1 MLRSILAVVAGY
13 IVIAAVTMLT
23 TVIAALA
30 AGVPLEMP
38 RPDSP
43 PPPAAYLAGN
53 IAGSALAAVLGGV
66 AAARVALR
74 HRRGHAFTLAALVFI
89 LGVAYA
95 LTSAGPAPTWYFWL
109 LPVLGASGVATGGF
123 LAGREVGGSHPVA
136 VSTLR

>member
-23 TVIAALA
+23 TVLAALA

-38 RPDSP
+38 GPDSP

-66 AAARVALR
+66 AAARIALR
-74 HRRGHAFTLAALVFI
+74 HRRGHAFALAALVFV
-89 LGVAYA
+89 LGVTYA
-95 LTSAGPAPTWYFWL
+95 LTSAGPAPAWYFWL
-109 LPVLGASGVATGGF
+109 LPVLGALGVSLGGVIATRRLRVSGA
-123 LAGREVGGSHPVA
+123 AA
-136 VSTLR
+136 IAQ